1 MAIYLTFREE
11 FIFSK
16 THVMNFFHFIVV
28 FIYVTNVMIHC
39 TMDIEINFFI
49 DKTTSDVQIASS
61 GACMPNGR
69 HGALKVFNFI
79 FVDF

>member
-1 MAIYLTFREE
+1 
-11 FIFSK
+11 
-16 THVMNFFHFIVV
+16 
-28 FIYVTNVMIHC
+28 
-39 TMDIEINFFI
+39 MDIEINFFI